1 MQELDDAIRHVVQ
14 LDEELVK
21 GIFEIYK
28 NHFIPAYSD
37 LVVITINKPSVVLL
51 EIEATYTH
59 LMKCLMNE
67 DVDLILKNAK
77 GHLYRASVDCY
88 KLLWENIY
96 DVVTKVDEYRTSYE
110 GKESELLNKLKEM
123 NKYMMDARKTEVSE
137 VGTEDLEILSA
148 WKEALTLGLDIFH
161 SVNKAEM
168 KKQMRKSRYS
178 GLFPTYVYPMV
189 VGAVFFILGIVVG
202 KYL

>member
-67 DVDLILKNAK
+67 DVDLNLKKAK

-96 DVVTKVDEYRTSYE
+96 DVVTKVDEYRSSYE

-123 NKYMMDARKTEVSE
+123 NRYMVDARRTEVSE

-148 WKEALTLGLDIFH
+148 WKEALTLGLDIFY

-168 KKQMRKSRYS
+168 KKQMKRSRYS
-178 GLFPTYVYPMV
+178 GPFSTYIYPI
-189 VGAVFFILGIVVG
+189 ILGALFLGLGIIIG
-202 KYL
+202 KFL